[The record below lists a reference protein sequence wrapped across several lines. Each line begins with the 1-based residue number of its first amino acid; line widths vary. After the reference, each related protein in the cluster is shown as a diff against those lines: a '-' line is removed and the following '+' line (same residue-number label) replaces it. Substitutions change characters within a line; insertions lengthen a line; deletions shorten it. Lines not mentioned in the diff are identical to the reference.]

1 MGKIYSLAV
10 IGVGSRGG
18 DCYARHCYNRP
29 DRFKVVALCDVS
41 QAKIDKYS
49 AMYQIAK
56 ENCFLSEEEF
66 FKEKRADIL
75 CVSTLDKDHV
85 RQAIAGLKLGY
96 HILLEKP
103 ISDQKEECEELLAAH
118 RKYGGKVC
126 VCHVLRYAP
135 GFVKVGEL
143 LDSGV
148 IGRLI
153 TIEALEPV
161 GYWHQAHSYVRGNWR
176 RSEDTTPMILAKCCH
191 DLDLL
196 QYYAKSR
203 CESVSSIGDLTFFKA
218 ENAPE
223 GAAKRCLDCKYVDS
237 CPYSAKNR
245 YVRSWHDAGD
255 PENSWPYNVITNQL
269 PLTEA
274 ALTEAIEKGP
284 YGRCVFYCDNDVVDH
299 QITQMQFENGVTAT
313 LTMTAF
319 SHSGSREMRFHG
331 TYGEIRF
338 DSGKNII
345 ELRVFDRPVEVID
358 MAKLMDGG
366 HSHGGGDEKLI
377 ETLYDILEGRATER
391 TSLESS
397 IESHLMGIAAEESRL
412 RGGELI
418 RIH

>member
-1 MGKIYSLAV
+1 MGKIYTFAV
-10 IGVGSRGG
+10 IGAGGRGAG
-18 DCYARHCYNRP
+18 YAWHCFNRP
-29 DRFKVVALCDVS
+29 DQYKVVSLCDIRQEILDRLS
-41 QAKIDKYS
+41 TLFHLE
-49 AMYQIAK
+49 K

-75 CVSTLDKDHV
+75 CVSTLDQDHV

-103 ISDQKEECEELLAAH
+103 ISDKKEECEALLEAQ

-135 GFVKVGEL
+135 AFVKVAEL
-143 LDSGV
+143 LDSGI
-148 IGRLI
+148 IGQLI
-153 TIEALEPV
+153 TIESLEPV
-161 GYWHQAHSYVRGNWR
+161 AYWHQAHSYVRGNWR

-196 QYYAKSR
+196 QYYAKSK
-203 CESVSSIGDLTFFKA
+203 CKTVSSIGDLTFFKA
-218 ENAPE
+218 EKAPE

-237 CPYSAKNR
+237 CPYSAKNCYIR
-245 YVRSWHDAGD
+245 AWHEEGD
-255 PENSWPYNVITNQL
+255 PRNNWPYNIITTAH
-269 PLTEA
+269 PLTEE
-274 ALTEAIEKGP
+274 ALMKAIKEGP
-284 YGRCVFYCDNDVVDH
+284 YGKCVFYCDNDVVDH

-319 SHSGSREMRFHG
+319 TQSAGREMRFHG
-331 TYGEIRF
+331 TYGEILF
-338 DSGKNII
+338 DGGKNII
-345 ELRVFDRPVEVID
+345 EIRVFGKPSEVIH
-358 MAKLMDGG
+358 METLIEAG
-366 HSHGGGDEKLI
+366 HAHGGGDVKLV
-377 ETLYDILEGRATER
+377 ETLYEILEGRAPDR

-418 RIH
+418 QIH

>member
-18 DCYARHCYNRP
+18 DCYAGHCFRRP

-148 IGRLI
+148 IGKLI

-345 ELRVFDRPVEVID
+345 ELRVFDQPVEVID

>member
-1 MGKIYSLAV
+1 MGKIYSFAV
-10 IGVGSRGG
+10 LGVGSRGAG
-18 DCYARHCYNRP
+18 YAWYCFKRP
-29 DRFKVVALCDVS
+29 DCFKVVALCDVRQERLDRFS
-41 QAKIDKYS
+41 KL
-49 AMYQIAK
+49 YQIPQ

-66 FKEKRADIL
+66 LREKRADIL
-75 CVSTLDKDHV
+75 CISTLDKDHV
-85 RQAIAGLKLGY
+85 RQAIAGMKLGY

-103 ISDQKEECEELLAAH
+103 ISDKKEECEALLEAQ

-135 GFVKVGEL
+135 GFVKVAEL

-148 IGRLI
+148 IGKLI
-153 TIEALEPV
+153 TIESLEPV

-176 RSEDTTPMILAKCCH
+176 RSEETTPMILAKCCH

-203 CESVSSIGDLTFFKA
+203 CKSVSSIGDLTFFKA

-245 YVRSWHDAGD
+245 YIRSWHDAGD
-255 PENSWPYNVITNQL
+255 PKNDWPYNVITNAH
-269 PLTEA
+269 PLTEE
-274 ALTEAIEKGP
+274 ALLQAIKEGP

-319 SHSGSREMRFHG
+319 SQSGGREMRFHG
-331 TYGEIRF
+331 TYGEILF
-338 DSGKNII
+338 DGGKNLI
-345 ELRVFDRPVEVID
+345 ELRVFDKPIEVIN
-358 MAKLMDGG
+358 MATAVEGG
-366 HSHGGGDEKLI
+366 HAHGGGDLKLI
-377 ETLYDILEGRATER
+377 ETLYDILEGNAPER